1 MEPVS
6 TPEGPDTSG
15 PHFPSAA
22 GLPTVMGPRNLHVV
36 MNSAEPAIEGIPASD
51 SSLSTTQDGSP
62 NSTTSTPQLT
72 PPSQTAEPCDSDRHG
87 FTPTVQTAL
96 EPLHG
101 HTSISTTQDGS
112 PRPPTPAHQPASSDQ
127 ATEPL
132 VDSDRTTVQTVL
144 EPQNGIPSTTDS
156 TWSCASSVSS
166 CTPAPTRARV

>member
-62 NSTTSTPQLT
+62 NSTTSTPHLT
-72 PPSQTAEPCDSDRHG
+72 PPSQTAEPCDPDQHG
-87 FTPTVQTAL
+87 FTPTVQETAQTAL
-96 EPLHG
+96 EPTHG

-112 PRPPTPAHQPASSDQ
+112 PRPPTPALGNTGTLASHGD
-127 ATEPL
+127 
-132 VDSDRTTVQTVL
+132 
-144 EPQNGIPSTTDS
+144 
-156 TWSCASSVSS
+156 SSVQQAANRVR
-166 CTPAPTRARV
+166 TQWNLLIRVHVPTTATNATLVQQ